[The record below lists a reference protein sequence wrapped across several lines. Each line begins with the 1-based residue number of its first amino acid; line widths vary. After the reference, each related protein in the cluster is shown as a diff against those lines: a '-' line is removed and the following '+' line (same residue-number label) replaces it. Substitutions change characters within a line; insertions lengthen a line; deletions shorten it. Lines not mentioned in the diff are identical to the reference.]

1 MEHIHGIDGA
11 AFYGCAFKTLTL
23 PGDVRICGGD
33 EDHYT
38 VDRAFGDCKKLKK
51 VTFLDAGKKAVMH
64 LGEAAFLGCDALK
77 TVVLPKT
84 IKEVWIDNRV
94 FEGCTALQAV
104 ENTGKVRFIGRMA
117 FKDCTSLTAITL
129 PAKLQRCDFDAFLG
143 CKNLK
148 TVTLLSK
155 DTELFDKRYDAYIIY
170 WGDPS
175 GNVTSNFLL
184 ALPKSCTVLVVN
196 KEMKDT
202 VKAHRF
208 KGTVKICVTVKAPKT
223 VKLTKQSGKVT
234 LKWSKVKAADGYR
247 VWSYNAKTGKY
258 TKLATVKAGVTSVTL
273 KTAATRF
280 AVRAYRIID
289 KDVSWSPIVM
299 AK

>member
-1 MEHIHGIDGA
+1 M
-11 AFYGCAFKTLTL
+11 
-23 PGDVRICGGD
+23 
-33 EDHYT
+33 
-38 VDRAFGDCKKLKK
+38 
-51 VTFLDAGKKAVMH
+51 
-64 LGEAAFLGCDALK
+64 
-77 TVVLPKT
+77 T
-84 IKEVWIDNRV
+84 I
-94 FEGCTALQAV
+94 
-104 ENTGKVRFIGRMA
+104 
-117 FKDCTSLTAITL
+117 
-129 PAKLQRCDFDAFLG
+129 
-143 CKNLK
+143 
-148 TVTLLSK
+148 LSK
-155 DTELFDKRYDAYIIY
+155 DTALFDKSFDPYILY
-170 WGDPS
+170 WQDLPDLD
-175 GNVTSNFLL
+175 VPSNFLL

-196 KEMKDT
+196 KDMKDA

-258 TKLATVKAGVTSVTL
+258 TKLATVKAGTTCVTL
-273 KTAATRF
+273 KTTATRF